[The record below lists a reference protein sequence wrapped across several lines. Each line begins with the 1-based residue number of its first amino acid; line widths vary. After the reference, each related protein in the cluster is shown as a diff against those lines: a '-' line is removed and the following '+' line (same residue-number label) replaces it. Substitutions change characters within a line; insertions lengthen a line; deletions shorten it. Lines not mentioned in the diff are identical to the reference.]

1 MKKILKFSLLLAAVV
16 LTAVQAHAGNAD
28 FSLDLIKEE
37 GKTVSFNLKETKKI
51 DLSIYD
57 TNDGLIYQEKVT
69 SEENISRTYDLT
81 ALPDGIYFLKA
92 ESDLKISKYKIEV
105 VGNKAKLSADTI
117 SEVYKPVLVN
127 KNGMVIVNILNLE
140 KTPVSVT
147 IYNSEENEVYNETLT
162 ADLYVGKIFDLTS
175 APSSKYTFEIT
186 YNGKTYIETVTTK

>member
-1 MKKILKFSLLLAAVV
+1 MKKILKFSLVLAAVV
-16 LTAVQAHAGNAD
+16 LTAVQAHAGNTD

-37 GKTVSFNLKETKKI
+37 GKTVSFSLKEIKKI

-57 TNDGLIYQEKVT
+57 TNDSLIYQEKVT

-92 ESDLKISKYKIEV
+92 ESNLKISKYKIEV
-105 VGNKAKLSADTI
+105 VGNKAKLSADAI

-127 KNGMVIVNILNLE
+127 KNGIVTVNILNLE
-140 KTPVSVT
+140 KAPVTVAV
-147 IYNSEENEVYNETLT
+147 YNSDQTEVYTTTLA

-175 APSSKYTFEIT
+175 AQNGKYTFDIT
-186 YNGKTYIETVTTK
+186 YNGKTFSETVVIK

>member
-1 MKKILKFSLLLAAVV
+1 MKKILKFSLVLAAVV
-16 LTAVQAHAGNAD
+16 LTAAQAHAENAD

-37 GKTVSFNLKETKKI
+37 GKTVSFSLKEITKI

-57 TNDGLIYQEKVT
+57 INDGLIYQEKVT
-69 SEENISRTYDLT
+69 SEDNINRTYDLT

-105 VGNKAKLSADTI
+105 VGNKAKLSADAI

-127 KNGMVIVNILNLE
+127 KNGMVTVNILNLE
-140 KTPVSVT
+140 KTPVSVA

-186 YNGKTYIETVTTK
+186 YNGKTYIETVAIK

>member
-1 MKKILKFSLLLAAVV
+1 MKKILKFSLVLAAVV

-28 FSLDLIKEE
+28 FSLDSIKEE
-37 GKTVSFNLKETKKI
+37 GKTVSFSLKEIKKI

-57 TNDGLIYQEKVT
+57 TNDSLIYQEKVT
-69 SEENISRTYDLT
+69 SEDNSNRTYDLT

-105 VGNKAKLSADTI
+105 IGNKAKLSADAI
-117 SEVYKPVLVN
+117 SEVYKPVLVK
-127 KNGMVIVNILNLE
+127 KNGIVTVTILNLE
-140 KTPVSVT
+140 EILVT
-147 IYNSEENEVYNETLT
+147 IAIYNLEENQVYNETLT

-186 YNGKTYIETVTTK
+186 YGGQTYI

>member
-1 MKKILKFSLLLAAVV
+1 MKKILKFSLVLAAVV
-16 LTAVQAHAGNAD
+16 LTAAQAHAENAD

-105 VGNKAKLSADTI
+105 VGNKAKLSADAI

-127 KNGMVIVNILNLE
+127 KNGMVTVNILNLE
-140 KTPVSVT
+140 KTPVSVA
-147 IYNSEENEVYNETLT
+147 IYNSEDNEVYNETLT
-162 ADLYVGKIFDLTS
+162 TDLYVGKIFDLTS

-186 YNGKTYIETVTTK
+186 YNGKTYIETVATK

>member
-1 MKKILKFSLLLAAVV
+1 MKKILKFSLVLAAVV

-105 VGNKAKLSADTI
+105 VGNKAKLSADAI
-117 SEVYKPVLVN
+117 SEVYKPILVN
-127 KNGMVIVNILNLE
+127 KNGMVTVNILNLE
-140 KTPVSVT
+140 KTPVSVA
-147 IYNSEENEVYNETLT
+147 IYNSEENEVYNETLN

-186 YNGKTYIETVTTK
+186 YNGKTYIETVAIK

>member
-1 MKKILKFSLLLAAVV
+1 MKKILKFSLVLVAVV
-16 LTAVQAHAGNAD
+16 LTAAQAHAGNTD

-37 GKTVSFNLKETKKI
+37 GKTVSFSLKEIKQI

-69 SEENISRTYDLT
+69 SEDNISRTYDLT

-105 VGNKAKLSADTI
+105 VGNKAKLSADAI

-127 KNGMVIVNILNLE
+127 KNGMVTVNILNLE
-140 KTPVSVT
+140 KAPITVA
-147 IYNSEENEVYNETLT
+147 IYNSEENEVYSETLT
-162 ADLYVGKIFDLTS
+162 TDFYVGKIFDLTS
-175 APSSKYTFEIT
+175 AQNGKYTFEIT
-186 YNGKTYIETVTTK
+186 YNGKTFSETVVIK

>member
-1 MKKILKFSLLLAAVV
+1 MKKILKFSLVLAAVV

-37 GKTVSFNLKETKKI
+37 GKTVSFSLKEIKKI

-57 TNDGLIYQEKVT
+57 TNDSLIYQEKVT
-69 SEENISRTYDLT
+69 SEDNINRTYDLT

-105 VGNKAKLSADTI
+105 VGNKAKLSADAI

-127 KNGMVIVNILNLE
+127 KNGIVTVNILNLE
-140 KTPVSVT
+140 NTPVTVA
-147 IYNSEENEVYNETLT
+147 IYNSEENQVYNETLT

-175 APSSKYTFEIT
+175 AQNGKYTFDIT
-186 YNGKTYIETVTTK
+186 YNGKTFSETVAIK

>member
-1 MKKILKFSLLLAAVV
+1 MKKILKFSLVLAAVV
-16 LTAVQAHAGNAD
+16 LTAAQAHAANAD

-57 TNDGLIYQEKVT
+57 MNDGLIYQEKVT
-69 SEENISRTYDLT
+69 SEDNINRTYDLT

-105 VGNKAKLSADTI
+105 VGNKAKLSADAI
-117 SEVYKPVLVN
+117 SELYKPVLVN
-127 KNGMVIVNILNLE
+127 KNGIITVNILNLE
-140 KTPVSVT
+140 NTPVTVA

-175 APSSKYTFEIT
+175 AQNGKYTFDIT
-186 YNGKTYIETVTTK
+186 YNGKTFSETVAIK

>member
-1 MKKILKFSLLLAAVV
+1 MKKILKFSLVLAAVV
-16 LTAVQAHAGNAD
+16 LTAAQAHAVNAD

-51 DLSIYD
+51 NLSIYD
-57 TNDGLIYQEKVT
+57 TNDSLIYQEKVT
-69 SEENISRTYDLT
+69 SEDNISRTYDLT

-92 ESDLKISKYKIEV
+92 ESALKISKYKIEV
-105 VGNKAKLSADTI
+105 VGNKAKLSADAI
-117 SEVYKPVLVN
+117 SEVYKPVLEN
-127 KNGMVIVNILNLE
+127 KNGMVTVNILNLG
-140 KTPVSVT
+140 KAPVTVA

-186 YNGKTYIETVTTK
+186 YNGNTYIETVTTK

>member
-1 MKKILKFSLLLAAVV
+1 MKKILKFSLVLAAVV
-16 LTAVQAHAGNAD
+16 LTAVQAHAGNTD

-37 GKTVSFNLKETKKI
+37 GKTVSFSLKEIKKI

-57 TNDGLIYQEKVT
+57 TNDSLIYQEKVT
-69 SEENISRTYDLT
+69 SEDNINRTYDLT

-92 ESDLKISKYKIEV
+92 ESNLKISKYKIEV
-105 VGNKAKLSADTI
+105 VGNKAKLSADAI

-127 KNGMVIVNILNLE
+127 KNGMVTVNILNLE
-140 KTPVSVT
+140 KTPVSVA
-147 IYNSEENEVYNETLT
+147 IYNSEETEVYNETLT

-175 APSSKYTFEIT
+175 APSSKYTFEIA

>member
-1 MKKILKFSLLLAAVV
+1 MKKILKFSLVLATVI
-16 LTAVQAHAGNAD
+16 LTAAPAHAGNAD

-105 VGNKAKLSADTI
+105 VGNKAKLSADAI

-127 KNGMVIVNILNLE
+127 KNGMVTVNILNLE
-140 KTPVSVT
+140 KTPVTVA
-147 IYNSEENEVYNETLT
+147 IYNSEENEVYNETL
-162 ADLYVGKIFDLTS
+162 AAELYVGKKFDLTN
-175 APSSKYTFEIT
+175 AQNGIYTFEIT
-186 YNGKTYIETVTTK
+186 YNGKTFIETVATK

>member
-1 MKKILKFSLLLAAVV
+1 MKKILKFSLVLAAVV
-16 LTAVQAHAGNAD
+16 LTAAQAHAGNAD

-105 VGNKAKLSADTI
+105 VGNKAKLSADAI
-117 SEVYKPVLVN
+117 SEVYKPVLMN
-127 KNGMVIVNILNLE
+127 KNGMVTVNILNLE
-140 KTPVSVT
+140 KTPVSVA

-186 YNGKTYIETVTTK
+186 YNGKTYIETVAIK

>member
-1 MKKILKFSLLLAAVV
+1 MKKILKFSLVLAAVV

-37 GKTVSFNLKETKKI
+37 GKTVSFSLKEIKKI

-57 TNDGLIYQEKVT
+57 TNDSLIYQEKVT
-69 SEENISRTYDLT
+69 SEDNINRTYDLT

-92 ESDLKISKYKIEV
+92 ESNLKISKYKIEV
-105 VGNKAKLSADTI
+105 VGNKAKLSAYAI

-127 KNGMVIVNILNLE
+127 KNGIVTVNILNLE
-140 KTPVSVT
+140 KAPVTVAV
-147 IYNSEENEVYNETLT
+147 YNSDQTEVYTTTLA

-175 APSSKYTFEIT
+175 TQNGKYTFDIT
-186 YNGKTYIETVTTK
+186 YNGKTFSETVVIK

>member
-1 MKKILKFSLLLAAVV
+1 MKKILKFSLVLAAVV
-16 LTAVQAHAGNAD
+16 LTAVQAHAENAD

-37 GKTVSFNLKETKKI
+37 GKTVRFSLKETKEI

-57 TNDGLIYQEKVT
+57 INDGLIYQEKVT
-69 SEENISRTYDLT
+69 SEDNINRTYDLT

-105 VGNKAKLSADTI
+105 VGNKAKLSADAI
-117 SEVYKPVLVN
+117 SEVYKPVLEN
-127 KNGMVIVNILNLE
+127 KNGMVTVNILNLG
-140 KTPVSVT
+140 KAPVTVA

-186 YNGKTYIETVTTK
+186 YNGNTYIETVTTK

>member
-1 MKKILKFSLLLAAVV
+1 MKKILKFSLVLAAVV
-16 LTAVQAHAGNAD
+16 LTAAQAHAGNAD

-51 DLSIYD
+51 NLSIYD
-57 TNDGLIYQEKVT
+57 TNDSLIYQEKVT
-69 SEENISRTYDLT
+69 SEDNISRTYDLT

-105 VGNKAKLSADTI
+105 VGNKAKLSADAI
-117 SEVYKPVLVN
+117 SEVYKPVLEN
-127 KNGMVIVNILNLE
+127 KNGMVTVNILNLG
-140 KTPVSVT
+140 KAPVTVA

-162 ADLYVGKIFDLTS
+162 VDLYVGKIFDLTS

-186 YNGKTYIETVTTK
+186 YNGNTYIETVTTK

>member
-1 MKKILKFSLLLAAVV
+1 MKKILKFSLVLAAVV

-105 VGNKAKLSADTI
+105 VGNKAKLSADAI

-127 KNGMVIVNILNLE
+127 KNGMVTVNILNLE
-140 KTPVSVT
+140 KTPVSVA
-147 IYNSEENEVYNETLT
+147 IYNSEETEVYNETLT

>member
-1 MKKILKFSLLLAAVV
+1 MKKILKFSLVLAAVV

-105 VGNKAKLSADTI
+105 VGNKAKLSADAI

-127 KNGMVIVNILNLE
+127 KNGMVTVNILNLE
-140 KTPVSVT
+140 KTPVSVA
-147 IYNSEENEVYNETLT
+147 IYNSEENEVYNETLN

-186 YNGKTYIETVTTK
+186 YNGKTFIETVTTK